1 MMNISTKGLKK
12 HQINPRKLLLSKWTA
27 VRPVQREKHFM
38 VTKVIMPLD
47 PEAPIEWIEL
57 EAVLS
62 KNIYS
67 MHWREL
73 QDTCH
78 WKMGWI

>member
-1 MMNISTKGLKK
+1 MNHMKPQGHHK
-12 HQINPRKLLLSKWTA
+12 HRINPRKLLLSKWTA
-27 VRPVQREKHFM
+27 ITPLQREKHFL
-38 VTKVIMPLD
+38 VSKVIMPPD

-73 QDTCH
+73 QDTSR
-78 WKMGWI
+78 WKMGWQ